1 MLTIEIWIDSLEVDL
16 EMPTCDDISVV
27 TRVRICAMG
36 DGMEEEEEEE
46 RHLGHLGV

>member
-1 MLTIEIWIDSLEVDL
+1 
-16 EMPTCDDISVV
+16 MPTCDDISVV

-36 DGMEEEEEEE
+36 DGMEEEEEE